1 MAFEKDPDEIGAL
14 WLKSGAKG
22 DYMTG
27 TIEVN
32 GGERN
37 GGETLRVVCFLTKKT
52 SDKSPMWRV
61 LKSKPR
67 ALSPVPYTDAAASAP
82 DAEDIPF

>member
-1 MAFEKDPDEIGAL
+1 MAFEKDPNEIGAL

-27 TIEVN
+27 TIDMGAGPVK
-32 GGERN
+32 
-37 GGETLRVVCFLTKKT
+37 VVCFAVKAS
-52 SDKSPMWRV
+52 SDKSPAWRV

-67 ALSPVPYTDAAASAP
+67 EDAA
-82 DAEDIPF
+82 PF

>member
-1 MAFEKDPDEIGAL
+1 MAFEKDPDELGAL

-27 TIEVN
+27 EIN
-32 GGERN
+32 GVK
-37 GGETLRVVCFLTKKT
+37 VVCFPVTKGG
-52 SDKSPMWRV
+52 DKSPTWRV

-67 ALSPVPYTDAAASAP
+67 EEPIPNDQRTSVGKVVTSQDVP
-82 DAEDIPF
+82 F

>member
-14 WLKSGAKG
+14 WLKSGKKG

-27 TIEVN
+27 TIN
-32 GGERN
+32 GQP
-37 GGETLRVVCFLTKKT
+37 VVCFGVTAK
-52 SDKSPMWRV
+52 SDKAPTWRV

-67 ALSPVPYTDAAASAP
+67 EQMPNDQRTSIGRVITDQDVP
-82 DAEDIPF
+82 F